1 MLSNIS
7 SHNQCVVSDAGMET
21 ENGIGIGNCNDT
33 INNNTSETIP
43 ITTTTTTL
51 LPTTVNILSEQC
63 LVGESSEMEI
73 DYTQSQTDAISKYKD
88 AITSR
93 KPGQKTMFHIST
105 VDSMDAVNYF
115 GEVTNYF
122 INMDAVF
129 ANVLI
134 ANTMSCSKI
143 FTGSVNAP
151 PVRIV
156 LQKTIGLYG
165 ANLKQITYKEGV
177 LFIWYNKNDF
187 KFTVW
192 STSYKNCVSAL
203 HTINRRIY
211 NNFIKNENIQNSLT
225 SNTLEQLNAT

>member
-1 MLSNIS
+1 MLSDIS
-7 SHNQCVVSDAGMET
+7 SQNQCVVSDTGMET
-21 ENGIGIGNCNDT
+21 EIGNDK
-33 INNNTSETIP
+33 NNTSETGP
-43 ITTTTTTL
+43 ITTTTTTTTTL
-51 LPTTVNILSEQC
+51 IPETVNILREQT
-63 LVGESSEMEI
+63 LVGESSEMECE
-73 DYTQSQTDAISKYKD
+73 YTQSQTDAISKYKN

-93 KPGQKTMFHIST
+93 KPGQKTLFPIST
-105 VDSMDAVNYF
+105 VASRDAVNYF
-115 GEVTNYF
+115 GEMTNYF
-122 INMDAVF
+122 VNVDAVF

-134 ANTMSCSKI
+134 ANTMSCNKI

>member
-7 SHNQCVVSDAGMET
+7 SQNQCVVSDAGMET
-21 ENGIGIGNCNDT
+21 EIGIGNGNDT
-33 INNNTSETIP
+33 INNNTSETVP
-43 ITTTTTTL
+43 INTTITTL

-63 LVGESSEMEI
+63 LVGESSEMEY
-73 DYTQSQTDAISKYKD
+73 DYTQSQTEAISKYKD

-105 VDSMDAVNYF
+105 VASRDAVNYF

-134 ANTMSCSKI
+134 ANTMSCNKI

-151 PVRIV
+151 PIRIV

-177 LFIWYNKNDF
+177 LFIWYNKNEF

-192 STSYKNCVSAL
+192 STSYKTCVSAL

-225 SNTLEQLNAT
+225 SQNLEQLSAT

>member
-7 SHNQCVVSDAGMET
+7 SQNQCIVSDSGMEIDH
-21 ENGIGIGNCNDT
+21 GSGND
-33 INNNTSETIP
+33 NNNNNNNNISETVP

-51 LPTTVNILSEQC
+51 LPTTVNIPIEQC
-63 LVGESSEMEI
+63 LVGESSEMEY

-105 VDSMDAVNYF
+105 VASRDAVNYF

-134 ANTMSCSKI
+134 ANTMSCNKI

-151 PVRIV
+151 PIRIV

-165 ANLKQITYKEGV
+165 VKLKQITYKEGV

-192 STSYKNCVSAL
+192 STSYKTCVSAL

-225 SNTLEQLNAT
+225 SRNIEQLNAT